1 MESATTRLIPK
12 TAVPPSE
19 LNAAA
24 LFGIGLEDELPPDDD
39 STIIVLPPSTHRD
52 ISLGEKPGDY
62 IGRYCLREV
71 LGEGGFGMVWLA
83 EQHEPIRREV
93 ALKVIKAGMDSKE
106 IISRFD
112 TERQALA
119 LMDHPNIA
127 GVLDAGATAT
137 GRPFFVMELVKGPSI
152 TKYCDQ
158 KRLTI
163 RQRLELFIPICQAVQ
178 HAHQKAIL
186 HRDLKPSNILVTEV
200 DSRPVP
206 MVIDF
211 GIAKALGAEG
221 ASGFIGD
228 MVQTMQGVIIGTPQ
242 YMSPE
247 QAGLDDLDVDTRSDI
262 YSLGVI
268 LFELLT
274 GETPLPSEVA
284 RKSPIDEVLRHIRE
298 EDAKRPSSRLIHVTE
313 KVRTTAELRH
323 THAPRLTQ
331 VLKRD
336 LDWIVLRALEKDRER
351 RYDTATSLMLDI
363 QRYLNDEPVSATPPS
378 VAYRFMK
385 MVRRHRKTMAA
396 AAAIVLS
403 LIVGLATT
411 TYALERE
418 KAALAR
424 EADER
429 IKAETARSQ
438 AETARGQAE
447 TAQQQEAAARAIAEQ
462 RRIEAEKARSIA
474 DAERTKAEAAAIA
487 ERQAKQIATA
497 ARDKAETL
505 IEDMLIDLRGKLVPL
520 GRSALLAT
528 VAESADKYFTDLPQ
542 ESLNDV
548 QWRQRAMIAEFRG
561 MIDLSR
567 GNRVAAQVQF
577 DACLDILNR
586 RVERSPKNPDF
597 LRDLAV
603 ACQGVGVGHEEAGQL
618 AQSRAMFDRQLSLL
632 TKLITLQPKEPL
644 NQRDLA
650 IAHAALARLDSREEK
665 WDSANQHL
673 ITASGILKDQIAS
686 SPTNAMLQRDY
697 AAVLEQQGSWLVH
710 QSQPAEAQKLFAESV
725 QLRRTILQAG
735 RGDETYHRQLGVAL
749 ENLADTLQAQ
759 DQFTAALPLYR
770 ERLASALSLAKA
782 DPLNRD
788 YQNDTVSAH
797 EKLAATLERLQQ
809 WKEAIPLRTE
819 IVRLKDA
826 RLTTDPADTSALVTL
841 AESQHH
847 LARAYLASGQMDLL
861 PLAVKNLQA
870 ASDKL
875 QKLASA
881 KTLDTSGLKLL
892 ESVKQAQEAIQKAT
906 GGR

>member
-1 MESATTRLIPK
+1 METDTTRLIPK
-12 TAVPPSE
+12 KSNPESVN
-19 LNAAA
+19 NAAA
-24 LFGIGLEDELPPDDD
+24 LFGIGLEDELPPNDD

-52 ISLGEKPGDY
+52 ITLGEKSGDY

-93 ALKVIKAGMDSKE
+93 ALKVIKAGMDSQE

-127 GVLDAGATAT
+127 GVLDAGATSA
-137 GRPFFVMELVKGPSI
+137 GRPFFVMELVKGPAI
-152 TKYCDQ
+152 TKYCDE
-158 KRLTI
+158 KRLTV

-211 GIAKALGAEG
+211 GIAKALGTSDA
-221 ASGFIGD
+221 AGFVGD
-228 MVQTMQGVIIGTPQ
+228 IVQTMQGVIIGTPQ

-247 QAGLDDLDVDTRSDI
+247 QAGLDNLDVDTRSDI

-274 GETPLPSEVA
+274 GETPLPIEVA
-284 RKSPIDEVLRHIRE
+284 RKSPIDEILRHIRE
-298 EDAKRPSSRLIHVTE
+298 EDAKRPSSRLIQLTE
-313 KVRTTAELRH
+313 KVRATAELRH
-323 THAPRLTQ
+323 THVPRLTQ

-385 MVRRHRKTMAA
+385 MVRRHRKTMAT
-396 AAAIVLS
+396 AAAIVIS

-411 TYALERE
+411 TFALERE
-418 KAALAR
+418 KAALTR
-424 EADER
+424 EAAER
-429 IKAETARSQ
+429 VEAVR
-438 AETARGQAE
+438 ARGQAE
-447 TAQQQEAAARAIAEQ
+447 TAQQQEAAARATAEE
-462 RRIEAEKARSIA
+462 RRIEAEKARIIA
-474 DAERTKAEAAAIA
+474 VDERSKAVSAAEA
-487 ERQAKQIATA
+487 ERQAKQIATS
-497 ARDKAETL
+497 ARNKAETL

-528 VAESADKYFTDLPQ
+528 VAESADKYFTDLPP

-567 GNRVAAQVQF
+567 GDRVAAQVQF

-586 RVERSPKNPDF
+586 RVQNAPQNPAY

-603 ACQGVGVGHEEAGQL
+603 ASQGVGVGHEEAGQFTP
-618 AQSRAMFDRQLSLL
+618 ARKMFERQLSLL
-632 TKLITLQPKEPL
+632 TKLIALQPKEPL
-644 NQRDLA
+644 NQ
-650 IAHAALARLDSREEK
+650 
-665 WDSANQHL
+665 
-673 ITASGILKDQIAS
+673 
-686 SPTNAMLQRDY
+686 
-697 AAVLEQQGSWLVH
+697 
-710 QSQPAEAQKLFAESV
+710 
-725 QLRRTILQAG
+725 
-735 RGDETYHRQLGVAL
+735 
-749 ENLADTLQAQ
+749 
-759 DQFTAALPLYR
+759 
-770 ERLASALSLAKA
+770 
-782 DPLNRD
+782 
-788 YQNDTVSAH
+788 
-797 EKLAATLERLQQ
+797 
-809 WKEAIPLRTE
+809 
-819 IVRLKDA
+819 
-826 RLTTDPADTSALVTL
+826 
-841 AESQHH
+841 
-847 LARAYLASGQMDLL
+847 
-861 PLAVKNLQA
+861 
-870 ASDKL
+870 
-875 QKLASA
+875 
-881 KTLDTSGLKLL
+881 
-892 ESVKQAQEAIQKAT
+892 
-906 GGR
+906 

>member
-1 MESATTRLIPK
+1 METDTTRLIPK
-12 TAVPPSE
+12 TATPQSPKT
-19 LNAAA
+19 AAA

-39 STIIVLPPSTHRD
+39 STIMVMPPSTHRD
-52 ISLGEKPGDY
+52 ITLGEKSGDY

-83 EQHEPIRREV
+83 EQYEPIRREV
-93 ALKVIKAGMDSKE
+93 ALKVIKAGMDSQE

-137 GRPFFVMELVKGPSI
+137 GRPFFVMELVKGPAI

-158 KRLTI
+158 KRLTV

-200 DSRPVP
+200 DARPVP

-211 GIAKALGAEG
+211 GIAKALGTSDA
-221 ASGFIGD
+221 AGFVGEI
-228 MVQTMQGVIIGTPQ
+228 VQTMQGVIIGTPQ

-247 QAGLDDLDVDTRSDI
+247 QAGLNNLDVDTRSDI

-274 GETPLPSEVA
+274 GETPLPIEVA
-284 RKSPIDEVLRHIRE
+284 RKSPIDEILRHIRE
-298 EDAKRPSSRLIHVTE
+298 EDAKRPSSRLIHLTE
-313 KVRTTAELRH
+313 KVRATAELRH

-336 LDWIVLRALEKDRER
+336 LDWIVLRALEKDRDR

-424 EADER
+424 EAAER
-429 IKAETARSQ
+429 LQAEQARS
-438 AETARGQAE
+438 QAE
-447 TAQQQEAAARAIAEQ
+447 TAQQQEAIARAN
-462 RRIEAEKARSIA
+462 AEKERSIA
-474 DAERTKAEAAAIA
+474 ETERAKAVTAAEA

-528 VAESADKYFTDLPQ
+528 VAESADKYFTDLPK

-567 GNRVAAQVQF
+567 GNRTAAQVQF

-586 RVERSPKNPDF
+586 RVESAPQNPAY

-618 AQSRAMFDRQLSLL
+618 APARAMFDRQL
-632 TKLITLQPKEPL
+632 KLMNQLIGLQPRETL

-650 IAHAALARLDSREEK
+650 IAHAALARLDTREEQ
-665 WDSANQHL
+665 WDSAIQHL
-673 ITASGILKDQIAS
+673 NAASGVLKDMIVK

-697 AAVLEQQGSWLVH
+697 AAVLEQHGSWLMH
-710 QSQPAEAQKLFAESV
+710 QKQPAEAQKVFEESV
-725 QLRRTILQAG
+725 QLRRAILQAG
-735 RGDETYHRQLGVAL
+735 QGDESYHRQLGVTL
-749 ENLADTLQAQ
+749 ENLADSLQSQ
-759 DQFTAALPLYR
+759 NQFSAAMPLYR
-770 ERLASALSLAKA
+770 ERLDSALSLAKA
-782 DPLNRD
+782 DPLNLD
-788 YQNDTVSAH
+788 YQNDVISSH
-797 EKLAATLERLQQ
+797 EKLAATAEHLQQ
-809 WKEAIPLRTE
+809 WKEAIPLRAE
-819 IVRLKDA
+819 IVQLKEA
-826 RLTTDPADTSALVTL
+826 RLVNDPADIPALTAL
-841 AESQHH
+841 SEAQHH

-861 PLAVKNLQA
+861 PVAIKTLQT
-870 ASDKL
+870 SRDRL

-881 KTLDTSGLKLL
+881 KTLDAAGLKLL
-892 ESVKQAQEAIQKAT
+892 ESVKQAQDAIQKAT